1 MVKRHYNIK
10 FHLTTKNTIIYYKRL
25 IIMKYT
31 IEKTYPQNNIINNS
45 FIFKDELIKKLLFN
59 EDKYKL

>member
-1 MVKRHYNIK
+1 
-10 FHLTTKNTIIYYKRL
+10 
-25 IIMKYT
+25 MKYT
-31 IEKTYPQNNIINNS
+31 FEKTYPQNNIINNS